1 MLICDLPAY
10 NKTTLP
16 KEGVAMLN
24 PQPFSPSHPQ
34 SIMNI
39 LRQMLQEQIDN
50 LEDQIL
56 EILAFEVDQKY
67 LTWDI
72 KELVERYYRIEDYI
86 Y

>member
-1 MLICDLPAY
+1 MLICDLPTY
-10 NKTTLP
+10 NETTLP
-16 KEGVAMLN
+16 KEGVAMVN
-24 PQPFSPSHPQ
+24 PQPFSLSHPQ

-39 LRQMLQEQIDN
+39 LKQILQEQIDQ

-56 EILAFEVDQKY
+56 EILAFEVEQRY

-72 KELVERYYRIEDYI
+72 KELVERYHRIGEYI